1 MGLIDADALKKSIPT
16 TYVDAFEN
24 CRNCSLLTEDDV
36 RQLID
41 KSPTVGDCSSA
52 NNKQDILAP
61 TQKQE
66 EYAKYLAKRMCVEL
80 PKEYTKQAY
89 SDFISY
95 WKPIVQHED
104 DGMNQP
110 SKWQLNY
117 L

>member
-1 MGLIDADALKKSIPT
+1 MT
-16 TYVDAFEN
+16 
-24 CRNCSLLTEDDV
+24 
-36 RQLID
+36 
-41 KSPTVGDCSSA
+41 
-52 NNKQDILAP
+52 P

-89 SDFISY
+89 SDFISH
-95 WKPIVQHED
+95 WKPIVKDED